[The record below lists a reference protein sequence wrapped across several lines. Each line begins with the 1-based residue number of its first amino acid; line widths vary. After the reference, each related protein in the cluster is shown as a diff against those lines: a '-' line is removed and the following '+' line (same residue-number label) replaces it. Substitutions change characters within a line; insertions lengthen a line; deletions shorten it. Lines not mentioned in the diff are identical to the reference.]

1 MRDRVVWQLEE
12 LRQRGLA
19 ELSRRARE
27 YEDERRCA
35 AAAAAA
41 VLLALFAKG

>member
-1 MRDRVVWQLEE
+1 VWQLEE

-41 VLLALFAKG
+41 AAAVLLALFAKG

>member
-1 MRDRVVWQLEE
+1 MRDRGVWQLEE

-35 AAAAAA
+35 AAA